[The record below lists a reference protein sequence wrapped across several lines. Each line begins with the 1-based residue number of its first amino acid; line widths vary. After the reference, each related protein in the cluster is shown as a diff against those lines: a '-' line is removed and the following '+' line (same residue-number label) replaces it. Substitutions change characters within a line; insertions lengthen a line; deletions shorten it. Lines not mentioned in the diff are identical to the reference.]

1 MLVLSRKTG
10 ESIELPGLGVVVRV
24 LDVKKSRIEIG
35 IDAPRDIAIRRGGAA
50 VKSKLNQPT
59 AKPVSTSMH
68 PWAKIEA
75 RIAALAELAS
85 PDDQDAAQRIAS
97 EAIEQLHAVRYDSA
111 ATPNRQAPP
120 IRLSEFVTV
129 RTDVLDELRRQNPPV
144 EPTPVEPTPVESTP
158 VKASSCVR
166 QAGVGYSVSA
176 GEYSFTA

>member
-35 IDAPRDIAIRRGGAA
+35 IDAPREVAIRRGGAA
-50 VKSKLNQPT
+50 VKPAVRA
-59 AKPVSTSMH
+59 AKESVSGSMH

-97 EAIEQLHAVRYDSA
+97 EAIEQLHAVRYNSS
-111 ATPNRQAPP
+111 ATPTRPTPP

-129 RTDVLDELRRQNPPV
+129 RTEVLDELRRQKPPV
-144 EPTPVEPTPVESTP
+144 ESPSVESP
-158 VKASSCVR
+158 PCVR
-166 QAGVGYSVSA
+166 QAGVGYAVS
-176 GEYSFTA
+176 GNEYSFTA